1 MTTAETEH
9 MPIYLWTLFEYCRL
23 GCTNAVTCG
32 NTRMF
37 FTVVENMHVILQPY
51 VSDMT
56 GAIRPPGER
65 FQTLLRLAG
74 NVPPVWTVLFA
85 LQP

>member
-1 MTTAETEH
+1 
-9 MPIYLWTLFEYCRL
+9 
-23 GCTNAVTCG
+23 
-32 NTRMF
+32 MF